1 MPESKRPFQSIVL
14 AVLLM
19 IGGLIT
25 LGSGAGYVD
34 NPDVS
39 GFVAALDMVAGVLL
53 IIGGIGCLIGRPLMW
68 KVCLASLIVEA
79 IAGIGMMTVTIAG
92 GIILILICAFF
103 VWWIHTTVIRR
114 WFGV

>member
-1 MPESKRPFQSIVL
+1 MPESGRPFQSIVM
-14 AVLLM
+14 AILLI
-19 IGGLIT
+19 IGGLVT
-25 LGSGAGYVD
+25 LGAGAGYVD

-53 IIGGIGCLIGRPLMW
+53 IIGGIGCLVGRPLMW

-103 VWWIHTTVIRR
+103 VWRLHTAVIRR

>member
-1 MPESKRPFQSIVL
+1 MPESERPFQSIVL
-14 AVLLM
+14 AVLLI
-19 IGGLIT
+19 IGGLVT
-25 LGSGAGYVD
+25 LGAGAGYVD

-79 IAGIGMMTVTIAG
+79 IAGIGMMTVTIFG
-92 GIILILICAFF
+92 GILLILISAFF